1 MFITNEGE
9 KMKNKVLILIRLL
22 VGFVFCASS
31 TVLMLNS
38 NLGLSPWDVFHQGI
52 SRLSGIT
59 IGQASIVVSIVFVVI
74 GVMLGQKLG
83 VGTILNMII
92 IGKLIDVIIE
102 ASIIP
107 VATNIISGIIMM
119 VIGMLVMG
127 FGCYLYIGCGLGCGP
142 RDGVMMGIS
151 KKVKK
156 PIKYVRACIEV
167 TVLTLGYMLG
177 GDIGVGTIISA
188 IGLGYSMQLMFKL
201 LKFDIIKVK
210 HKSFIEIMSF

>member
-1 MFITNEGE
+1 MFTTNEGE

-74 GVMLGQKLG
+74 GAMLGQKLG
-83 VGTILNMII
+83 IGTILNMII

-102 ASIIP
+102 SSIIP

-156 PIKYVRACIEV
+156 PIKYVRASMEV

-177 GDIGVGTIISA
+177 GDIGIGTIISA

-210 HKSFIEIMSF
+210 HKSFIEIISF

>member
-1 MFITNEGE
+1 
-9 KMKNKVLILIRLL
+9 MKNKVLILIRLL

-59 IGQASIVVSIVFVVI
+59 IGQASILVSIVFVVI
-74 GVMLGQKLG
+74 GVILGQKLG

-156 PIKYVRACIEV
+156 PIKYVRASIEV

-177 GDIGVGTIISA
+177 GDIGIGTIISA

-210 HKSFIEIMSF
+210 HKSFIEIISF